1 MNPSCMNLILTNSP
15 KYFQNS
21 NVIGTVL
28 SEFHKTVVIVMKAS
42 YRTLQLKM
50 INCRKYKDF
59 SNDEFRKLLIMS

>member
-1 MNPSCMNLILTNSP
+1 MNLILTNSP

-21 NVIGTVL
+21 NVFGTVL
-28 SEFHKTVVIVMKAS
+28 SEFHKTVFIVIKAS

-50 INCRKYKDF
+50 INYRKYKDF

>member
-1 MNPSCMNLILTNSP
+1 MNLILTNSP

-21 NVIGTVL
+21 NVFGTVL

-50 INCRKYKDF
+50 INYRKYKDF

>member
-1 MNPSCMNLILTNSP
+1 MNLILTNSP

-21 NVIGTVL
+21 NVFGTVL

-42 YRTLQLKM
+42 YRTLQSKM
-50 INCRKYKDF
+50 INYRKYKDF

>member
-1 MNPSCMNLILTNSP
+1 MNLILTNSP

-21 NVIGTVL
+21 NVFGTVI

-50 INCRKYKDF
+50 INHRKYKDF

>member
-1 MNPSCMNLILTNSP
+1 MNLILTNSP

-21 NVIGTVL
+21 NVFGTVL

-50 INCRKYKDF
+50 INYRKHKDF

>member
-1 MNPSCMNLILTNSP
+1 MNLILTNSP

-21 NVIGTVL
+21 NVFGTVL
-28 SEFHKTVVIVMKAS
+28 SEFHKTVVIVIKAS

-50 INCRKYKDF
+50 INYRKYKDF

>member
-1 MNPSCMNLILTNSP
+1 MNLILTNSP

-21 NVIGTVL
+21 NVFGTVL

-42 YRTLQLKM
+42 YHTLQLKM
-50 INCRKYKDF
+50 INYRKYKDF

>member
-1 MNPSCMNLILTNSP
+1 MNLILTNSP

-21 NVIGTVL
+21 NVFGTVL

-50 INCRKYKDF
+50 INYRKYKDF
-59 SNDEFRKLLIMS
+59 SNDEFWKLLIMS

>member
-1 MNPSCMNLILTNSP
+1 MNLILTNSP

-21 NVIGTVL
+21 NVFGTVL

-50 INCRKYKDF
+50 INFRKHKDF